1 MKLLR
6 LSKIKKIVMG
16 VNMIKLEMC
25 VCLPLTWHLLHY
37 NFISWCSSKVAS
49 VLSWI
54 QKQNAG
60 ILQKVQKGVKN
71 QNSVILSKIDRNFSK
86 VNQVILSSAPI
97 SMSNIKTV
105 AKIHFEVSS
114 THDFQILF

>member
-1 MKLLR
+1 MQAFCK
-6 LSKIKKIVMG
+6 
-16 VNMIKLEMC
+16 
-25 VCLPLTWHLLHY
+25 
-37 NFISWCSSKVAS
+37 
-49 VLSWI
+49 
-54 QKQNAG
+54 
-60 ILQKVQKGVKN
+60 KVQKGVKN